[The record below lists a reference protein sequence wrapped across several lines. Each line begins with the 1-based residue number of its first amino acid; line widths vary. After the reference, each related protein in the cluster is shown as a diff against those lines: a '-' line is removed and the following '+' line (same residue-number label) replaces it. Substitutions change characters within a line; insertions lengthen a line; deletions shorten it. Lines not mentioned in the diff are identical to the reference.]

1 MMRYREAGEVSF
13 SVLMAVYYREKP
25 QNLRVA
31 LESVTA
37 YQTIKPSEIVLVED
51 GPLPQE
57 LCDVIIGF
65 RKNNS
70 SVLKSVRLDK
80 NMGLATAL
88 KVGLEECTNDIVAR
102 MDSDDI
108 SVEDRFEKQL
118 KVMLTGQFDVVGS
131 NTLYF
136 DDNTKTIVGM
146 KKNPETMD
154 EVLVYAKRRS
164 PVGHV
169 TAMFKKES
177 VLSVGSYENVLQ
189 FEDYW
194 LWIRMIMAGMK
205 FYSIQEPLVLVRYN
219 DSMVERRGGIK
230 YMKLEREFLKL
241 AKEEG
246 FFSASEYL
254 FNLVTRTSARIL
266 PGSIRSLLYSKIL
279 RRPVQSVVSR
289 KTFDILKERGVF

>member
-1 MMRYREAGEVSF
+1 MRYREENGAAF

-25 QNLRVA
+25 QSFRVA
-31 LESVTA
+31 LESITT

-51 GPLPQE
+51 GPLTQE
-57 LCDVIIGF
+57 LYDVIIDF
-65 RKNNS
+65 RKNNA

-118 KVMLTGQFDVVGS
+118 KVMLTGHFDVVGS

-136 DDNTKTIVGM
+136 DDNTKAIVGI

-219 DSMVERRGGIK
+219 DSMLERRGGIK
-230 YMKLEREFLKL
+230 YMKLEWEFLKR
-241 AKEEG
+241 ARKEG
-246 FFSASEYL
+246 FFSTREYL

-266 PGSIRSLLYSKIL
+266 PGSIRSLLYSKIM

>member
-1 MMRYREAGEVSF
+1 MRYREAGEVSF

-51 GPLPQE
+51 GPLTQE
-57 LCDVIIGF
+57 LHDVIIGF
-65 RKNNS
+65 KKNNS

-118 KVMLTGQFDVVGS
+118 KVMLTGHFDVVGS

-136 DDNTKTIVGM
+136 DDNTKAIVGI

-177 VLSVGSYENVLQ
+177 VLSVGSYENVLR

-230 YMKLEREFLKL
+230 YMKLEWEFLKR
-241 AKEEG
+241 AKKEG
-246 FFSASEYL
+246 FFSTSEYL

-266 PGSIRSLLYSKIL
+266 PGSIRKLVYSKIL
-279 RRPVQSVVSR
+279 RKPVESSVSIR
-289 KTFDILKERGVF
+289 SFNILKDRDII

>member
-1 MMRYREAGEVSF
+1 MMLCREENEASF
-13 SVLMAVYYREKP
+13 SVLMSVYYREKP

-31 LESVTA
+31 LESVTT

-51 GPLPQE
+51 GPLTQE
-57 LCDVIIGF
+57 LYDVITDF
-65 RKNNS
+65 RRNNPNIF
-70 SVLKSVRLDK
+70 KSVRLDK

-118 KVMLTGQFDVVGS
+118 KVMGTGKFDVVGS

-136 DDNTKTIVGM
+136 DDQRKTIIGM
-146 KKNPETMD
+146 KKNPETMT
-154 EVLVYAKRRS
+154 EVLVYSKKRS

-177 VLSVGSYENVLQ
+177 VLSVGSYQNVLQ

-219 DSMVERRGGIK
+219 DSMVKRRGGIK
-230 YMKLEREFLKL
+230 YVKLEQEFLKL
-241 AKEEG
+241 AKREG

-254 FNLVTRTSARIL
+254 FNLAARTSARVL
-266 PGSIRSLLYSKIL
+266 PSSMRSLFYSKIL
-279 RRPVQSVVSR
+279 RKPVESSVSR
-289 KTFDILKERGVF
+289 KSINILKDRGII